1 MLQQLKRI
9 KSSGIEKIDFSGDFD
24 TLNPDENYWLEI
36 KSDDRQ
42 TLVEYLGPLNL
53 DERITIHIREPEISS
68 RVHLVS
74 GAVILNLPVSK
85 TAELGEMDYLTVF
98 VKDYLLITV
107 INENNTTLDAIEDE
121 ILNNPFDVE
130 LSPYLVMYFMASEI
144 LQKDMED
151 ASALRKRVNELT
163 AQMEKDPEAVPLDE
177 IIHCRTDVSQV
188 SNIVEDQ
195 YYMLS
200 FTPKLNWTNVKETE
214 NVINEM
220 KHLFL
225 GFDYLQRNLERQE
238 DKLEGLHMQYQ
249 SILQEKGNKRL
260 NILTIVQAIFVPLTL
275 IAGIYG
281 MNFINMPELN
291 WTFSYFI
298 VLGIMGLIILTELWW
313 FKKRGWFD

>member
-9 KSSGIEKIDFSGDFD
+9 KSSGIEKIDFSGNFD
-24 TLNPDENYWLEI
+24 ELNPNEIYWLEI

-42 TLVEYLGPLNL
+42 AVVEYLRPLNL

>member
-9 KSSGIEKIDFSGDFD
+9 KSSGIEKIDFSGNFD
-24 TLNPDENYWLEI
+24 ELNPNEIYWLEI

-42 TLVEYLGPLNL
+42 AVVEYLRPLNL

-163 AQMEKDPEAVPLDE
+163 AQMEKDPETVPLDE
-177 IIHCRTDVSQV
+177 IISCRTDVSQV

>member
-1 MLQQLKRI
+1 MLQQLKKI
-9 KSSGIEKIDFSGDFD
+9 KSSGIEKIDFAGNFD
-24 TLNPDENYWLEI
+24 ELNPNEIYWLEI

-42 TLVEYLGPLNL
+42 AVVEYLRPLNL
-53 DERITIHIREPEISS
+53 DERIVIHIREPEISS

-260 NILTIVQAIFVPLTL
+260 NILTVVQAIFVPLTL

-281 MNFINMPELN
+281 MNFTNMPELN

-298 VLGIMGLIILTELWW
+298 VLGIIGLMILVELLW